1 MLNVVVLIGR
11 LTKDPELRYTPSG
24 KAVAT
29 LRLAVDRGTTNPQG
43 EKETDFIDVVVW
55 ERQAETVANYLQKGR
70 LVAVQGRLQIRQYET
85 QEGQRREKAEVVASS
100 VRFLDRGQD
109 AAGGFGGGERMGGS
123 MGGFGGERVGGN
135 QPRRDSFGMGSEP
148 NFGDDDDVPF

>member
-1 MLNVVVLIGR
+1 MLNSVVLIGR
-11 LTKDPELRYTPSG
+11 LTKDPELRYTQSG

-70 LVAVQGRLQIRQYET
+70 LVAVQGRLQVRQYET
-85 QEGQRREKAEVVASS
+85 QEGQRREKAEIVANS
-100 VRFLDRGQD
+100 VRFLDSGRDQGGD
-109 AAGGFGGGERMGGS
+109 RFAGGTGGS
-123 MGGFGGERVGGN
+123 
-135 QPRRDSFGMGSEP
+135 PRRETGMGSELTF
-148 NFGDDDDVPF
+148 NDDDDVPF

>member
-1 MLNVVVLIGR
+1 MLNVIVLIGR
-11 LTKDPELRYTPSG
+11 LTKDPELRYTSSG

-70 LVAVQGRLQIRQYET
+70 QVAVQGRLQIRSYET
-85 QEGQRREKAEVVASS
+85 QEGQRREKAEVVATT

-109 AAGGFGGGERMGGS
+109 AGMSGGGAGGGFGMGGGERPSSGPRGG
-123 MGGFGGERVGGN
+123 GAG
-135 QPRRDSFGMGSEP
+135 GMGSEAS
-148 NFGDDDDVPF
+148 FHDDDDVPF

>member
-1 MLNVVVLIGR
+1 MLNTVVLIGR
-11 LTKDPELRYTPSG
+11 LTKDPELRYTSSG

-85 QEGQRREKAEVVASS
+85 QEGQKREKAEVVASQ

-109 AAGGFGGGERMGGS
+109 SPGGTGGNYGGGQGGQERGPA
-123 MGGFGGERVGGN
+123 
-135 QPRRDSFGMGSEP
+135 PRREAPGMGSEP
-148 NFGDDDDVPF
+148 NFHDDDDVPF

>member
-1 MLNVVVLIGR
+1 MLNHVVLIGR
-11 LTKDPELRYTPSG
+11 LTKDPELRYTTSG

-70 LVAVQGRLQIRQYET
+70 LIAVQGRLQIRQYET
-85 QEGQRREKAEVVASS
+85 QEGQRREKAEVVASQ
-100 VRFLDRGQD
+100 VRFLDRGQEGGNMGGGGGGYS
-109 AAGGFGGGERMGGS
+109 AGGGGGGG
-123 MGGFGGERVGGN
+123 
-135 QPRRDSFGMGSEP
+135 PRREAPSMGSEP
-148 NFGDDDDVPF
+148 NFHDDDDVPF

>member
-1 MLNVVVLIGR
+1 VLNVIVLIGR
-11 LTKDPELRYTPSG
+11 LTKDPELRYTQSG

-70 LVAVQGRLQIRQYET
+70 QVAVQGRLQIRQYET
-85 QEGQRREKAEVVASS
+85 QEGQRREKAEVVAST

-109 AAGGFGGGERMGGS
+109 AGMGGGSGGGGGAGMGGERPSSGPRGGGMG
-123 MGGFGGERVGGN
+123 
-135 QPRRDSFGMGSEP
+135 GMGSEP
-148 NFGDDDDVPF
+148 NFHDDDDVPF

>member
-1 MLNVVVLIGR
+1 MLNSIVLIGR

-70 LVAVQGRLQIRQYET
+70 LIAVQGRLQIRQYET
-85 QEGQRREKAEVVASS
+85 QEGQRRERAEVVASQ
-100 VRFLDRGQD
+100 VRFMTPPSIIVFTRAPPIGSGAVVGPGPARAPPRGPP
-109 AAGGFGGGERMGGS
+109 RS
-123 MGGFGGERVGGN
+123 VG
-135 QPRRDSFGMGSEP
+135 
-148 NFGDDDDVPF
+148 